1 MKFFFMLLV
10 FLCALAFG
18 APNVLP
24 VSAKPS
30 EALRFADSCYKHRAD
45 GANGDKANR
54 ARLDKASAAYRV
66 AMGDSNL
73 AENASLGLYKT
84 EYFKIRF
91 AAKDK
96 AEREKLV
103 ISLKLLGDS
112 LHALYPKNKQLT
124 SLYAT
129 VYSMWGNNAGALASV
144 KNGVAGRARDLADS
158 AGDYQFLGRAHAILP
173 YVPFVL
179 SWPDKKLAEKYL
191 LRAAKE
197 QPKDPYNYHFL
208 SEYYLDQ
215 GRYEECQKMIDKGLA
230 LPVRNDFK
238 LEDKRARWH
247 IKETQKLLNKKLG
260 KK

>member
-1 MKFFFMLLV
+1 MKYFFALLV
-10 FLCALAFG
+10 FLSVFAFG
-18 APNVLP
+18 APNALP
-24 VSAKPS
+24 SSATPG
-30 EALRFADSCYKHRAD
+30 EALSFADSCYKHRAD

-54 ARLDKASAAYRV
+54 ARIDKAISAYRM
-66 AMGDSNL
+66 AMKDQGL
-73 AENASLGLYKT
+73 AERAALGLYKA
-84 EYFKIRF
+84 EYFRIRF

-96 AEREKLV
+96 AEREKFV
-103 ISLKLLGDS
+103 IALKLLGDS
-112 LHALYPKNKQLT
+112 LHAVYPKNKQLT

-144 KNGVAGRARDLADS
+144 KNGVAARARDLADS

-197 QPKDPYNYHFL
+197 DPKEPYNYHFL

-215 GRYEECQKMIDKGLA
+215 GRYDECQKMIDKGLA
-230 LPVRNDFK
+230 LPVRNESR

-247 IKETQKLLNKKLG
+247 MKETQKKLNKKLG
-260 KK
+260 K

>member
-1 MKFFFMLLV
+1 MRCLILLLLFV
-10 FLCALAFG
+10 VASFAAANELPATATPQQALH
-18 APNVLP
+18 
-24 VSAKPS
+24 
-30 EALRFADSCYKHRAD
+30 FADSCYKHRAD

-54 ARLDKASAAYRV
+54 ARIDKAIAAYRTILN
-66 AMGDSNL
+66 DK
-73 AENASLGLYKT
+73 ELGEAAALGVYKA
-84 EYFKIRF
+84 EYFRIRF
-91 AAKDK
+91 ACKGK
-96 AEREKLV
+96 EEREKFV
-103 ISLKLLGDS
+103 IKLKLLGDT
-112 LHALYPKNKQLT
+112 LHARYPKNKQLT

-144 KNGVAGRARDLADS
+144 KNGVAARARDLADS

-230 LPVRNDFK
+230 LPVRKDFT